1 MPRATPMSASAAAI
15 VTAKRGMALRTA
27 CAGRSRSQAR
37 TVTMMAN
44 VTSAPA
50 RNQNESRGDISPEL
64 SCRKI
69 YGTVVACV
77 EESVYA
83 SRFTDAVKM
92 RISSH

>member
-1 MPRATPMSASAAAI
+1 
-15 VTAKRGMALRTA
+15 
-27 CAGRSRSQAR
+27 
-37 TVTMMAN
+37 MMAT

-50 RNQNESRGDISPEL
+50 RNQNESRGDISSEL

-83 SRFTDAVKM
+83 SRFTDAHKV